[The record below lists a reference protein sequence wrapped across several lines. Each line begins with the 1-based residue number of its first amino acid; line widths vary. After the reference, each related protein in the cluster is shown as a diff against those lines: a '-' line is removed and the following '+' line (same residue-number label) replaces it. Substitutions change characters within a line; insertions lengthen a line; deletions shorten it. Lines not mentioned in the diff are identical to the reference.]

1 MTTPARACPPDQ
13 SPEDDSPFAHLSL
26 WDAVSIIVGIVV
38 GTAIFKTPQYVF
50 ANVHGPWL
58 GMGCWLLGGVLAL
71 LGSLCYAEL
80 ATTYPRMGGDY
91 VYLSRAFGPGTG
103 FLFGWAQ
110 LTVILTGSIGA
121 MAYAFGDY
129 AIKLFG
135 WDAAHSVWLAV
146 GAVVVLTVLNMI
158 GVVFG
163 KSVQNLLTIIKVLG
177 LGGIVIGGLLHADV
191 SPADPQPMSGAGFG
205 LAMVFVLYAY
215 GGWNDAAF
223 VAAEVRQR
231 HRNMPLALVLGTA
244 GITLIYL
251 LVNGALLWGLG
262 FQGVRD
268 SGAPAADV
276 AALAFGPWG
285 SKAISLLVMAS
296 ALGAINGLIF
306 TGSRIYVSL
315 GVDHRL
321 FAWLG
326 RWNERRAAPLRSL
339 LAQSSVAVLLILVVG
354 TQAGRDGV
362 DMGMRM
368 VGLNPL
374 PWDQY
379 FGGFDTLVAATA
391 PVFWAF
397 FLLTG
402 YSLLLLR
409 AIDPDIH
416 RPFAAPFYPL
426 EPILFCGMC
435 HFMLFSAISYAQGL
449 SLLGLVPLAVGLPLY
464 ALSRWATDRR
474 KMNVS

>member
-1 MTTPARACPPDQ
+1 MTDPHAREPD
-13 SPEDDSPFAHLSL
+13 DDSPYAHLGL
-26 WDAVSIIVGIVV
+26 WDAVSIILGIVV

-91 VYLSRAFGPGTG
+91 VYLTRAFGRGAG

-129 AIKLFG
+129 AVEFFG
-135 WDAAHSVWLAV
+135 WDPKHSVWLAV
-146 GAVVVLTVLNMI
+146 ASVAVLTILNMI

-163 KSVQNLLTIIKVLG
+163 KSVQNLLTAIKVVG
-177 LGGIVIGGLLHADV
+177 LGAIVVAGFAWGG
-191 SPADPQPMSGAGFG
+191 DPSWASQQPMAGPGFG

-223 VAAEVRQR
+223 VAAEVRHR
-231 HRNMPLALVLGTA
+231 HRNMPLALILGTA
-244 GITLIYL
+244 GITVIYL
-251 LVNGALLWGLG
+251 LVNAALLWGLG
-262 FQGVRD
+262 FEGIKA
-268 SGAPAADV
+268 SSAPAADV
-276 AALAFGPWG
+276 AKLAFGTWG
-285 SKAISLLVMAS
+285 SKGISLLVMAS

-315 GVDHRL
+315 GADHRI

-326 RWNERRAAPLRSL
+326 RWNAQRGAPLRSL
-339 LAQSSVAVLLILVVG
+339 VTQSAIALLLILIVG
-354 TQAGRDGV
+354 TQVGRDSV
-362 DMGMRM
+362 DTVMTTLQ
-368 VGLNPL
+368 LNPL
-374 PWDQY
+374 PWDKY

-402 YSLLLLR
+402 YSLFLLR
-409 AIDPDIH
+409 AIDRDIH
-416 RPFAAPFYPL
+416 RPFSAPFYPL

-435 HFMLFSAISYAQGL
+435 HFMLFSAIDYAKGL

-464 ALSRWATDRR
+464 ALSQWSSRPKAGQSP
-474 KMNVS
+474 KSP

>member
-1 MTTPARACPPDQ
+1 MTDPHARQPD
-13 SPEDDSPFAHLSL
+13 DDGPDAHLGL
-26 WDAVSIIVGIVV
+26 WDAVSIIIGIVV

-91 VYLSRAFGPGTG
+91 VYLTRAFGRSMG

-110 LTVILTGSIGA
+110 LTVILTGSIGV

-129 AIKLFG
+129 AVELFD
-135 WDAAHSVWLAV
+135 WDPLHSVWLAV
-146 GAVVVLTVLNMI
+146 GSVVVLTMLNMI
-158 GVVFG
+158 GIVFG
-163 KSVQNLLTIIKVLG
+163 KSVQNLLTVIKVVG
-177 LGGIVIGGLLHADV
+177 LGGIVIAGFAWGGDA
-191 SPADPQPMSGAGFG
+191 SWASEQPMAGPGFG

-223 VAAEVRQR
+223 VAAEVKHR
-231 HRNMPLALVLGTA
+231 HRNMPLALILGTA
-244 GITLIYL
+244 GITVIYL
-251 LVNGALLWGLG
+251 LVNAAFLWGLG
-262 FQGVRD
+262 FEGVKASR
-268 SGAPAADV
+268 APAADV
-276 AALAFGPWG
+276 AKLAFGPSG

-315 GVDHRL
+315 GADHRI

-326 RWNERRAAPLRSL
+326 RWNARRVAPLRSL
-339 LAQSSVAVLLILVVG
+339 LTQSAIALFLILLVG
-354 TQAGRDGV
+354 TAAGRDGV
-362 DMGMRM
+362 DSLMRM
-368 VGLNPL
+368 VRLNPL

-402 YSLLLLR
+402 YSLFLLR

-416 RPFAAPFYPL
+416 RPFSAPFYPL

-449 SLLGLVPLAVGLPLY
+449 SLLGLVPLAIGLPLY
-464 ALSRWATDRR
+464 AISQWSAGRQGGQPPAS
-474 KMNVS
+474 K

>member
-1 MTTPARACPPDQ
+1 MTDPQVRQPD
-13 SPEDDSPFAHLSL
+13 EDSVHAHLGL
-26 WDAVSIIVGIVV
+26 WDAVSIIIGIVV

-91 VYLSRAFGPGTG
+91 VYLTRAFGRSVG

-129 AIKLFG
+129 AIELLHG
-135 WDAAHSVWLAV
+135 DPAHSVWLAV
-146 GAVVVLTVLNMI
+146 GSVVVLTVLNMI

-163 KSVQNLLTIIKVLG
+163 KSVQNLLTVVKVLG
-177 LGGIVIGGLLHADV
+177 LCGIVVAGFVWGGEA
-191 SPADPQPMSGAGFG
+191 SWASEQPMAGPGFG

-223 VAAEVRQR
+223 VAAEVRHR
-231 HRNMPLALVLGTA
+231 HRNMPLALILGTA
-244 GITLIYL
+244 GITAIYL
-251 LVNGALLWGLG
+251 LVNAAFLWGLG
-262 FQGVRD
+262 FEGVKA
-268 SGAPAADV
+268 SSAPAADV
-276 AALAFGPWG
+276 AQLAFGPWG
-285 SKAISLLVMAS
+285 SKAISLLVIAS

-315 GVDHRL
+315 GADHRL

-326 RWNERRAAPLRSL
+326 RWNHQRAAPLRSL
-339 LAQSSVAVLLILVVG
+339 LTQSAIALLLILLVG
-354 TQAGRDGV
+354 TEAGRDGV
-362 DMGMRM
+362 DSVMRAFR
-368 VGLNPL
+368 LSPL

-391 PVFWAF
+391 PVFWGF

-402 YSLLLLR
+402 YSLMLLR
-409 AIDPDIH
+409 AIDRDIH
-416 RPFAAPFYPL
+416 RPFSAPFYPL
-426 EPILFCGMC
+426 EPILFCGMG

-449 SLLGLVPLAVGLPLY
+449 ALLGLVPLAIGVPLY
-464 ALSRWATDRR
+464 AISQWSANRTGGQPPASL
-474 KMNVS
+474 

>member
-1 MTTPARACPPDQ
+1 MTDPHDREPD
-13 SPEDDSPFAHLSL
+13 DDSPHAHLGL
-26 WDAVSIIVGIVV
+26 WDAVSIILGIVV

-50 ANVHGPWL
+50 ANVHGPWM

-91 VYLSRAFGPGTG
+91 VYLTRAFGRSAG

-129 AIKLFG
+129 AVEFFD
-135 WDAAHSVWLAV
+135 WDPKHSVWLAV
-146 GAVVVLTVLNMI
+146 GSVAVLTVLNVI

-163 KSVQNLLTIIKVLG
+163 KTVQNLLTAVKVVG
-177 LGGIVIGGLLHADV
+177 LGAIVVAGFVWGGDA
-191 SPADPQPMSGAGFG
+191 SWASQQPMAGPGFRLGDGLCAVRLWRLERRRLRGRRGPASPSQYAIGTDPGHGGNYGDLSAGERRLPVGAG
-205 LAMVFVLYAY
+205 
-215 GGWNDAAF
+215 
-223 VAAEVRQR
+223 VRRRQ
-231 HRNMPLALVLGTA
+231 
-244 GITLIYL
+244 
-251 LVNGALLWGLG
+251 G
-262 FQGVRD
+262 FPR
-268 SGAPAADV
+268 AAADV
-276 AALAFGPWG
+276 AKLAFGTWG
-285 SKAISLLVMAS
+285 SKGISLLVMAS

-315 GVDHRL
+315 GADHRI

-326 RWNERRAAPLRSL
+326 RWNAQRATPVRSL
-339 LAQSSVAVLLILVVG
+339 LTQSAIAMLLILTVG
-354 TQAGRDGV
+354 TQAGRDSV
-362 DMGMRM
+362 DAVMKAIQ
-368 VGLNPL
+368 LNPL
-374 PWDQY
+374 PWDKY

-402 YSLLLLR
+402 YSLFLLR
-409 AIDPDIH
+409 AIDRDIH
-416 RPFAAPFYPL
+416 RPFSAPFYPL

-435 HFMLFSAISYAQGL
+435 HFMLFSAIDFAKGL

-464 ALSRWATDRR
+464 ALSQWSAGR
-474 KMNVS
+474 KAAKSPENP

>member
-1 MTTPARACPPDQ
+1 MTDPHPREPD
-13 SPEDDSPFAHLSL
+13 SDSPDAHLGL
-26 WDAVSIIVGIVV
+26 WDAVSIIIGIVV

-91 VYLSRAFGPGTG
+91 VYLTRAFGRSMG

-129 AIKLFG
+129 AVELFD
-135 WDAAHSVWLAV
+135 WDLAHSVWLAV
-146 GAVVVLTVLNMI
+146 GSVAVLTLLNMLGI
-158 GVVFG
+158 VFG
-163 KSVQNLLTIIKVLG
+163 KSIQNLLTAVKVLG
-177 LGGIVIGGLLHADV
+177 LIAIGIAGFVWGGEA
-191 SPADPQPMSGAGFG
+191 SWTARQPMAGPGFG

-223 VAAEVRQR
+223 VAAEVRHR
-231 HRNMPLALVLGTA
+231 HRNMPLALILGTA

-251 LVNGALLWGLG
+251 LVNAAFLWGLG
-262 FQGVRD
+262 FEGVKA
-268 SGAPAADV
+268 SSAPAADV
-276 AALAFGPWG
+276 AQLAFGPWG
-285 SKAISLLVMAS
+285 SKAVSLLVMLS

-315 GVDHRL
+315 GHDHRI

-326 RWNERRAAPLRSL
+326 RWNAQRAAPLRSL
-339 LAQSSVAVLLILVVG
+339 FTQSAIALFLILLVG
-354 TQAGRDGV
+354 TQTGRDSV
-362 DMGMRM
+362 DVVMRT
-368 VGLNPL
+368 VRLNPL

-391 PVFWAF
+391 PVFWVF
-397 FLLTG
+397 FLMTG

-409 AIDPDIH
+409 AIDRDIH
-416 RPFAAPFYPL
+416 RPFSAPFFPL

-435 HFMLFSAISYAQGL
+435 HFMLFSAIAYARGL
-449 SLLGLVPLAVGLPLY
+449 ALLGLVPLAIGVPLY
-464 ALSRWATDRR
+464 AVSQWSAGR
-474 KMNVS
+474 KSDPPSAP